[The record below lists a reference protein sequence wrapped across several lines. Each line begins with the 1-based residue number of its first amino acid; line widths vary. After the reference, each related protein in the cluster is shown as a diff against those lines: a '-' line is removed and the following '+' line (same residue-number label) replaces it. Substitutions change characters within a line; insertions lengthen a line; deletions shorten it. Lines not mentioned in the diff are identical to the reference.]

1 VMRVCLLPEAEK
13 ELFKAAQ
20 WYSQQAVGLD
30 YEFIRCID
38 EATARIVRAPLM
50 FPVVHRDKRRIIV
63 KRFPYSIIFDVTE
76 DEILI
81 YAIFHFSRSPKRW
94 KRRPKND
101 TVK

>member
-1 VMRVCLLPEAEK
+1 MRVRLLPEAEK
-13 ELFKAAQ
+13 ELFEAAQ

-38 EATARIVRAPLM
+38 EAMARIVRAPLM
-50 FPVVHRDKRRIIV
+50 FSVVHRDRRRIIV
-63 KRFPYSIIFDVTE
+63 KRFPYSIIFDVME

-81 YAIFHFSRSPKRW
+81 YAIFHFSRSPKRL

-101 TVK
+101 PVK